1 MCVHT
6 QYTQV
11 HFVSRRVR
19 LQNCLKIVSKLS
31 QNCLKIVSTN
41 PNPTTAIMIFNC
53 TGSRRPTSVS
63 FISVDVPINFL
74 FDMVTVLVVIDC

>member
-1 MCVHT
+1 MYVCTHTVHT
-6 QYTQV
+6 GTL

-19 LQNCLKIVSKLS
+19 L

-53 TGSRRPTSVS
+53 MGSRMPTSVS